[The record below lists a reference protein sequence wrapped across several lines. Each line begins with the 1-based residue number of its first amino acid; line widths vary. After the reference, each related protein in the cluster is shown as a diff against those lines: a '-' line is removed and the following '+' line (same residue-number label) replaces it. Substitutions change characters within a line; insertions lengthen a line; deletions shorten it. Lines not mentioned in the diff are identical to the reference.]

1 MKNDWKSVVS
11 NPTSKILN
19 GMYYKGMSNQNTS
32 RIWNYLLSALCV
44 KVPLF
49 WKKHY
54 IFIRKWNIT
63 IKLKHLNAKNV
74 LEHFFAKLHTFSIK
88 PSCMVQ
94 NLKNQ
99 IMNYIFANSAVTLL
113 ILYQSWMVYLFTLA
127 KIDMAKKIY
136 LLICKKFLSLATVT
150 SLPTGSH
157 HQELLE

>member
-1 MKNDWKSVVS
+1 
-11 NPTSKILN
+11 
-19 GMYYKGMSNQNTS
+19 MSNQNTR

-49 WKKHY
+49 WKKLY

-74 LEHFFAKLHTFSIK
+74 LEHFFAKLHIFSIK

-99 IMNYIFANSAVTLL
+99 IMNYICANSAVTLL

-127 KIDMAKKIY
+127 KVDMAKKW
-136 LLICKKFLSLATVT
+136 LLAYAKNSCHLDTSSRCLSLNFGR
-150 SLPTGSH
+150 S
-157 HQELLE
+157 

>member
-1 MKNDWKSVVS
+1 MKNDLKSVAS
-11 NPTSKILN
+11 WPTCKIFN
-19 GMYYKGMSNQNTS
+19 GIYYKSMSNQNTS
-32 RIWNYLLSALCV
+32 RVCNYLLSVICV
-44 KVPLF
+44 MKVPLF

-74 LEHFFAKLHTFSIK
+74 LEHFFAKLHIFFIK

-113 ILYQSWMVYLFTLA
+113 TLYQSWMVYLFTLA
-127 KIDMAKKIY
+127 KIDMAKKSTCLY
-136 LLICKKFLSLATVT
+136 AKNSCHWLR
-150 SLPTGSH
+150 
-157 HQELLE
+157 